1 MAENKFVIKTIWNED
16 NSIIRTQYVESRERA
31 EQAKELYDYG
41 YECLH
46 GKGQTEVTVVIEKV

>member
-1 MAENKFVIKTIWNED
+1 MAENKFVIKTIWNDD

-41 YECLH
+41 YECYY
-46 GKGQTEVTVVIEKV
+46 GKGQTEVTVVIEEL